1 MCALL
6 EFFHQSHN
14 VLLIISKT
22 CQSVWDLALPIA
34 KEMYCRPCVSDVLT
48 SFFTSTVVR
57 VGKLRHAERTL
68 TRGGCHGNVAAKWTW
83 LFCGCESLLLV
94 NKNTTGKSYSAGVQD
109 FIFHPLLL
117 FYFRKKII
125 EKRLISPFL
134 FSFLHEIQNK
144 KPLAAVYGYST
155 GLLFFYFDKHL

>member
-1 MCALL
+1 MPTVC
-6 EFFHQSHN
+6 ERRSHVFLYVN
-14 VLLIISKT
+14 SGSSWKVT
-22 CQSVWDLALPIA
+22 
-34 KEMYCRPCVSDVLT
+34 
-48 SFFTSTVVR
+48 
-57 VGKLRHAERTL
+57 
-68 TRGGCHGNVAAKWTW
+68 TRRANSHSGGCHGNVAAKWTW

-144 KPLAAVYGYST
+144 KPLAAVYDTAMGFCFSILINIFKQTCQPNIRYFIAST
-155 GLLFFYFDKHL
+155 